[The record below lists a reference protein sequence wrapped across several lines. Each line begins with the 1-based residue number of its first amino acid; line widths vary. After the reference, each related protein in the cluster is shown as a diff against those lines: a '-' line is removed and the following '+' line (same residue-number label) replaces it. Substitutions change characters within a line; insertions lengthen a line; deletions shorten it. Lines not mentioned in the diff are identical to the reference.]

1 MYKYIGTSVYLK
13 TGLVPCSELI
23 DRGRS
28 LRCLRSRLS
37 SVKVSR
43 IFLLISSPVEH
54 RLVAAA
60 AVVADNEEEEY
71 KGRER
76 RGSNWWVVQVT

>member
-1 MYKYIGTSVYLK
+1 M
-13 TGLVPCSELI
+13 GLVPCRELI

-28 LRCLRSRLS
+28 LRFLKSRLS

-60 AVVADNEEEEY
+60 VEADKEEVYE
-71 KGRER
+71 GRER

>member
-1 MYKYIGTSVYLK
+1 MYLK
-13 TGLVPCSELI
+13 AGLVPCSELI

-43 IFLLISSPVEH
+43 IFLLISSPVGY
-54 RLVAAA
+54 RLVATAA
-60 AVVADNEEEEY
+60 ALADDVERRGEEAYE
-71 KGRER
+71 GRER
-76 RGSNWWVVQVT
+76 RGSNWWAVQVT